1 MSSVIDICNMAL
13 FRIGNGM
20 RIDDLEENSQPARIC
35 KQFYESSRD
44 FVLRADCDW
53 GFATAF
59 AQLAEVAD
67 NPNPEYPFAYAVPN
81 DCMRVRRIVNP
92 VFPQGVWPAGM
103 HCQMPELPRIQFR
116 IINGSSQRLIST
128 NVSPATLEYTLKVE
142 SPEMFDPVFVS
153 ALAWYLASQVAG
165 PLAKDA
171 GIASACAGEY
181 RAEVLVAAAA
191 ALNESVTQY
200 QHESIFITGR
210 GA

>member
-1 MSSVIDICNMAL
+1 MSSVIDICNMAI
-13 FRIGNGM
+13 FRIGNGT

-142 SPEMFDPVFVS
+142 SPEMFDPIFVS
-153 ALAWYLASQVAG
+153 ALAWYLASQIAG

-181 RAEVLVAAAA
+181 RLEVLVAAAA

>member
-1 MSSVIDICNMAL
+1 MSSVIDICNMAI
-13 FRIGNGM
+13 FRIGNGT

-35 KQFYESSRD
+35 KQFYDSSRD

-67 NPNPEYPFAYAVPN
+67 NPNPDFQYAYAVPN

-92 VFPQGVWPAGM
+92 GWQQGAIPAGFE
-103 HCQMPELPRIQFR
+103 CYMPELPRIPFR
-116 IINGSSQRLIST
+116 VVNGSSQRLIST
-128 NVSPATLEYTLKVE
+128 SVSPATLEYTLKVT
-142 SPEMFDPVFVS
+142 SPELFDPIFVS
-153 ALAWYLASQVAG
+153 ALAWYLAGEIAG

-171 GIASACAGEY
+171 GIASACYAQY
-181 RAEVLVAAAA
+181 KATVLEAAAT
-191 ALNESVTQY
+191 ALNEGTTQY
-200 QHESIFITGR
+200 QRESTFITGR

>member
-13 FRIGNGM
+13 FRIGGGT

-67 NPNPEYPFAYAVPN
+67 NPNPEFPYAYAVPN
-81 DCMRVRRIVNP
+81 DCLRVRRIVNP

-103 HCQMPELPRIQFR
+103 NCQVPEIPPIPFR
-116 IINGSSQRLIST
+116 VINGVSQRLIST

-142 SPEMFDPVFVS
+142 SPEMFDPIFVS
-153 ALAWYLASQVAG
+153 ALSWHLASEIAG

-171 GIASACAGEY
+171 GIASTCFGQY
-181 RAEVLVAAAA
+181 RAIVLEAAAA
-191 ALNESVTQY
+191 ALNEASTQY
-200 QHESIFITGR
+200 QRESTFITGR

>member
-67 NPNPEYPFAYAVPN
+67 NPNPEYPYAYAVPN

-92 VFPQGVWPAGM
+92 VFPQGAWPAGM
-103 HCQMPELPRIQFR
+103 ECQMPEIPRTPFR
-116 IINGSSQRLIST
+116 VINGSSQRLIST

-142 SPEMFDPVFVS
+142 SPEMFDPIFVS

-181 RAEVLVAAAA
+181 KAEVLVAAAA
-191 ALNESVTQY
+191 ALNEGTTQY
-200 QHESIFITGR
+200 HRESIFITGR